1 MSKTKTVKRTD
12 NIEKMDFDQ
21 LRKAVQLLRDDV
33 DLWKR
38 KYEDAIQNLDESN
51 FSKSFTV
58 TQNRMK
64 AQFKIAADAIKSAVT
79 EEDLTTSLLNYST
92 ITQTA
97 QQIELAVSGVNTAT
111 DEKLK
116 DYTTITQTAQ
126 QIELSAQAINA
137 ATDEKLKDYATLTV
151 TRDGISSF
159 VQGQANTKNA
169 VTITDISQAV
179 DITKTY
185 KIQSFNSNGKVI
197 GETYYYYNKLSNSWE
212 KLSGDTIYTMFTQTD
227 EGFILNGNT
236 IIDGSATITR
246 NLVLS
251 GNVTWDMS
259 NSPVKTQYSVDG
271 VSSWHTDQTSA
282 DMYMRM
288 SFDGGTTWSTPT
300 KVVGTDGKDGQDG
313 EDGQDGWDGSDAYVT
328 AQNVFDALTSGGT
341 AQGLFPAFYDGG
353 DKLFINATY
362 IKTGQLS
369 ADRIDTESLSCTR
382 LYAKGYTSGYYAKM
396 SSNVGDF
403 GVYNSSASSSAYP
416 NSEDCIWGI
425 YHSDPTTGV
434 VNFYSYGNNY
444 MGYNDYQGKL
454 YPKGIWDFSACDDVL
469 GLDAFVSGGSG
480 GTTVAVFG

>member
-33 DLWKR
+33 DLWRR

-271 VSSWHTDQTSA
+271 VSSWHADQTSA

-328 AQNVFDALTSGGT
+328 ARNVFDALTDGAT

-353 DKLFINATY
+353 DKLFINAEY
-362 IKTGQLS
+362 IRAGELS
-369 ADRIDTESLSCTR
+369 ADYIDTENLSCTR
-382 LYAKGYTSGYYAKM
+382 LYAKNNYSGY
-396 SSNVGDF
+396 SVRLNGNVGDF
-403 GVYNSSASSSAYP
+403 GIYNSLDDSTDSADSTT
-416 NSEDCIWGI
+416 CMFGI
-425 YHSDPTTGV
+425 YNSVPN
-434 VNFYSYGNNY
+434 VNFYVYGHNF
-444 MGYNDYQGKL
+444 MGVDVTNDTL
-454 YPKGIWDFSACDDVL
+454 WAKGTWDFSVADVK
-469 GLDAFVSGGSG
+469 GISGGSG